1 VAAHVRSY
9 ERGKATTDP
18 AHRPKSHQQ
27 HLEWTPSRLIHW
39 AGAEVGPQCAQA
51 VTRILEI
58 QPHPEMG
65 YRACLGLMRLG
76 RMYGKVRLE
85 QACERAISLTA
96 CSYRSIKSML
106 QTGLDR
112 QRLMNLATSTPV
124 IRHLNVRGADYYQQ
138 PSNKEKA
145 IC

>member
-1 VAAHVRSY
+1 
-9 ERGKATTDP
+9 
-18 AHRPKSHQQ
+18 
-27 HLEWTPSRLIHW
+27 
-39 AGAEVGPQCAQA
+39 
-51 VTRILEI
+51 
-58 QPHPEMG
+58 MG